1 MSLIEQLSSIT
12 VGELR
17 AAEKLRNRGEVTI
30 HGYNA
35 ERVQAVVYT
44 TYYQRLAVEIALD
57 GRRIEGYECDC
68 GHATATAPC
77 RHVYAVAAN
86 YERIQPAMAAPGVPP
101 PTPAWKRRFN
111 GLSRLQHSATQV
123 AAVPLRQRD
132 LAYFIELAASTDK
145 RKLVIS
151 FAERRILKDGTMRAK
166 RRSINGA
173 DLAHIS
179 DPTDRHILSMLRG
192 AGTAE
197 YAYRYYGARDECSV
211 GPEMYDVVLPAMAAT
226 GRLYANIN
234 ADEEFTAVGPL
245 TWDDGPAWEFWL
257 QTTKDD
263 KRQAYVMTGAL
274 QRDGKSMSIGDPLMI
289 VGNGLLVGKQSVAR
303 LNARGSDGWLTDL
316 HAAGEILVPFSDAES
331 MLKELLQMRELP
343 RMQMPEE
350 LQVEECLGTPQPRL
364 MIRASTANETYS
376 KKLRG
381 ELNFDYGVT
390 QVKFGQ
396 QMSSDI
402 LHLAARKVTR
412 RNPEAERKLVA
423 RLLELGFTEYNAY
436 GHGMQLLLLQNKLPV
451 AVRSL
456 LADGWHVEAE
466 GKLYRSAG
474 HWSGLSV
481 SSGIDF
487 FEVSGAIDFEG
498 KSVQLPTL
506 LAAVRKGE
514 NTIVLDD
521 GSMGMIPEDWLKKY
535 ALLASAG
542 EADADHLRFARGQAV
557 LLDALLAAE
566 PQVQVD
572 EIFAQTRAA
581 LRSFAGIAPQ
591 DPSTDFT
598 GQLRPYQRE
607 ALGWFDFLRSFG
619 FGGCLADD
627 MGLGKT
633 VQVLALLDMRRRE
646 RSAAGDA
653 RVPSIV
659 VVPRSLVFNWL
670 NEATKFTPL
679 LKVLDNTSTQRDR
692 SGESLAQYDLVL
704 CTYGTLL
711 RDVPHLKDIHFDYVV
726 LDEAHF
732 VKNASTDSAKSVR
745 LLKGQHKLALSG
757 TPIQNHIGE
766 LWSLFEFLNPGLLGA
781 SSAFAG
787 AIGKNPTPELR
798 NVLSRALRP
807 FILRRTK
814 EQVAPELPPR
824 TEQTVYCELDAE
836 QRKLYDELRNHY
848 RVLLLGKVDKDGLN
862 NSKIEI
868 LEALLRLRQAA
879 IHPGLIDK
887 ARANSSS
894 AKLEVLLERLD
905 ETIQEG
911 HKTLI
916 FSQFVSMLDIVRN
929 RLDRRQIPYAYL
941 DGQTHDRQA
950 AVKKFQEDPKCKL
963 FLISLKAG
971 GLGLNLTAAE
981 YVFLLDPWWN
991 PAVEA
996 QAIDRAH
1003 RIGQTQ
1009 HVFAY
1014 RIIAKDTV
1022 EEKVLQLQQS
1032 KRDLADAIINA
1043 DNSLIRTLDRNDLE
1057 LLLS

>member
-1 MSLIEQLSSIT
+1 MSLIEQLSSIPAS
-12 VGELR
+12 ELR
-17 AAEKLRNRGEVTI
+17 AAEQLTRGGRVVINRF
-30 HGYNA
+30 NA
-35 ERVQAVVYT
+35 DSIQAVAYADGYVRIT
-44 TYYQRLAVEIALD
+44 SEIGLD
-57 GRRIEGYECDC
+57 GRRIDWYRCQC
-68 GHATATAPC
+68 GKATDTAPC
-77 RHVYAVAAN
+77 KHVYAAASALQVMDP
-86 YERIQPAMAAPGVPP
+86 EMAIPGVPP
-101 PTPAWKRRFN
+101 PTPAWRRRFR
-111 GLSRLQHSATQV
+111 GLSQLQACASPEAIIPPHLQ
-123 AAVPLRQRD
+123 D
-132 LAYFIELAASTDK
+132 LAYILDIKGSIRASKLTVALAELRS
-145 RKLVIS
+145 
-151 FAERRILKDGTMRAK
+151 LKDGSTRAK
-166 RRSINGA
+166 RLNIEDI
-173 DLAHIS
+173 DLAELS
-179 DPTDRHILSMLRG
+179 DPTDRRILSMLL
-192 AGTAE
+192 
-197 YAYRYYGARDECSV
+197 GARDSDYGYYRGEQDVSV
-211 GPEMYDVVLPAMAAT
+211 IPEMYDIVLPAMAAT
-226 GRLYANIN
+226 GRLYANT
-234 ADEEFTAVGPL
+234 DTGKEFGDVGPL

-257 QTTKDD
+257 RTTKDD
-263 KRQAYVMTGAL
+263 KRQAYLMSGSL
-274 QRDGKSMSIGDPLMI
+274 QRDGEVISLREPLVI
-289 VGNGLLVGKQSVAR
+289 FGEGLLIHARRLSR
-303 LNARGSDGWLTDL
+303 LNARGSAGWLADL
-316 HAAGEILVPFSDAES
+316 HAAGEIPVPFADAES
-331 MLKELLQMRELP
+331 MLKELLQMREIP
-343 RMQMPEE
+343 RLQMPEE
-350 LQVEECLGTPQPRL
+350 LQVEECVGKPAPKLL
-364 MIRASTANETYS
+364 IRAATIHETYR

-381 ELNFDYGVT
+381 QLTFDYGVA
-390 QVKFGQ
+390 QLKFGLTTGNE
-396 QMSSDI
+396 I
-402 LHLAARKVTR
+402 LYLDGRKVTR
-412 RNPEAERKLVA
+412 RNPDAERKLVA
-423 RLLELGFTEYNAY
+423 RLLELGFTEYESYEY
-436 GHGMQLLLLQNKLPV
+436 GTQLVLLQNKLP
-451 AVRSL
+451 ATVRAL

-466 GKLYRSAG
+466 GKLYRHAG
-474 HWSGLSV
+474 HWSGLSI

-542 EADADHLRFARGQAV
+542 DTNADHLRFARGQAV
-557 LLDALLAAE
+557 LLDALLASE

-581 LRSFAGIAPQ
+581 LRKFAGIAPQ
-591 DPSTDFT
+591 DPSADFT

-633 VQVLALLDMRRRE
+633 VQVLALLDNRRRE
-646 RSAAGDA
+646 RMAAGEA
-653 RVPSIV
+653 QVTSIV

-670 NEATKFTPL
+670 NEAAKFTPL
-679 LKVLDNTSTQRDR
+679 LTVLDNTSSQRDR

-704 CTYGTLL
+704 CTYGTLV

-732 VKNASTDSAKSVR
+732 VKNASTDSAKAVR

-757 TPIQNHIGE
+757 TPIQNHIGK

-787 AIGKNPTPELR
+787 AIGKSPTPELR
-798 NVLSRALRP
+798 NVLARALRP

-824 TEQTVYCELDAE
+824 TEQTVYCELDSE

-848 RVLLLGKVDKDGLN
+848 RILLLGKVDKDGLN

-894 AKLEVLLERLD
+894 AKLEVLLERLA
-905 ETIQEG
+905 ETIAEG

-916 FSQFVSMLDIVRN
+916 FSQFVSMLHIVRN
-929 RLDRRQIPYAYL
+929 RLNRQQIPYAYL

-950 AVKKFQEDPKCKL
+950 AVKQFQEDPKCKL

-1009 HVFAY
+1009 QVFAY

>member
-1 MSLIEQLSSIT
+1 MSLLEQLTTLPAREIRCAT
-12 VGELR
+12 
-17 AAEKLRNRGEVTI
+17 KLIDRGEVI
-30 HGYNA
+30 VQSVRDEEIVAFVY
-35 ERVQAVVYT
+35 ER
-44 TYYQRLAVEIALD
+44 YQRFRVEMSCD
-57 GRRIEGYECDC
+57 GGRVERYWC
-68 GHATATAPC
+68 GCGATAKKEPC
-77 RHVYAVAAN
+77 RHVYAMALELQRVKPELA
-86 YERIQPAMAAPGVPP
+86 QPGIPA
-101 PTPAWKRRFN
+101 PTPAWRKQFKTLSGLPGPAPRESAAAPRR
-111 GLSRLQHSATQV
+111 RE
-123 AAVPLRQRD
+123 
-132 LAYFIELAASTDK
+132 LAYVIDLPACRTK
-145 RKLVIS
+145 RGLVIAV
-151 FAERRILKDGTMRAK
+151 AEQRRAKDGTIRL
-166 RRSINGA
+166 RRRRGSTTQLA
-173 DLAHIS
+173 DIADPADRQLLA
-179 DPTDRHILSMLRG
+179 MLRG
-192 AGTAE
+192 CHSDS
-197 YAYRYYGARDECSV
+197 YGYGWNNEFPIEPAMFDAL
-211 GPEMYDVVLPAMAAT
+211 LPAMAGT
-226 GRLYANIN
+226 GRLFAGND
-234 ADEEFTAVGPL
+234 ADDRCVNAVGPL
-245 TWDDGPAWEFWL
+245 AWEGGPAWEFCL

-263 KRQAYVMTGAL
+263 QRRAYVMKGTLHRNGRTLDVRQPL
-274 QRDGKSMSIGDPLMI
+274 QILSA
-289 VGNGLLVGKQSVAR
+289 GLVVLSDSVAR
-303 LNARGSDGWLTDL
+303 LDAGSSFNWIAEL
-316 HAAGEILVPFSDAES
+316 HKAGEIAVPFADAEN
-331 MLKELLQMRELP
+331 MLRELLQMRSLP
-343 RMQMPEE
+343 RLQMPEE
-350 LQVEECLGTPQPRL
+350 LQIEQCIGTPVPRL
-364 MIRASTANETYS
+364 LIRASKDTETYR

-381 ELNFDYGVT
+381 ELTFDYDVAK
-390 QVKFGQ
+390 VPFGRA
-396 QMSSDI
+396 SASDV
-402 LHLAARKVTR
+402 LHLEGRRVVR
-412 RNPEAERKLVA
+412 RNPDAEQKLVA
-423 RLLELGFTEYNAY
+423 RLFEAGFTEYNAY
-436 GHGMQLLLLQNKLPV
+436 YDGTQLLLVQKKLPA
-451 AVRSL
+451 AVRGL

-466 GKLYRSAG
+466 GKLYRKAG

-481 SSGIDF
+481 NSGIDF

-521 GSMGMIPEDWLKKY
+521 GSMGMIPEEWLKKY

-542 EADADHLRFARGQAV
+542 ETDADHLRFARGQAV

-566 PQVQVD
+566 PNVQVD

-581 LRSFAGIAPQ
+581 LRRFKGIAPQ

-607 ALGWFDFLRSFG
+607 ALGWFEFLRSFG

-633 VQVLALLDMRRRE
+633 VQVLALLDLRRRE
-646 RSAAGDA
+646 RAAAGQPGA
-653 RVPSIV
+653 PSLV

-670 NEATKFTPL
+670 NEANKFTAQ
-679 LKVLDNTSTQRDR
+679 LKVLDNTSVQRDR

-704 CTYGTLL
+704 CTYGTLV
-711 RDVPHLKDIHFDYVV
+711 RDVPHLKDVHFDYVV
-726 LDEAHF
+726 LDESQA
-732 VKNASTDSAKSVR
+732 VKNASTDSAKAVR

-787 AIGKNPTPELR
+787 AIGRKPDPELR
-798 NVLSRALRP
+798 NVLARALRP

-848 RVLLLGKVDKDGLN
+848 RVLLLGKADKELN

-887 ARANSSS
+887 ARAQSSS
-894 AKLEVLLERLD
+894 AKLEVLLERLS
-905 ETIQEG
+905 ETIEEG

-929 RLDRRQIPYAYL
+929 RLNRQQIPYAYL

-950 AVKKFQEDPKCKL
+950 AVKQFQEDPECKL

-1043 DNSLIRTLDRNDLE
+1043 DNSLIRTLGRDDLE